1 MPAPKSARDILL
13 TELKEIHSAER
24 QMSRAIPKL
33 MRQIQS
39 EELKRMLEQRR
50 EQGATIIEELDG
62 IFDEIGAS
70 KSRPKNVAIE
80 GLIEDINE
88 HLENIKEPALL
99 DAVMLASMQKVE
111 HYCIAAWGTAASL
124 GRLIGETRTVQL
136 MERLLEEGKQDDREM
151 TELAENEVNRTMLSV
166 SEDA

>member
-13 TELKEIHSAER
+13 TELKEIYSAKR
-24 QMSRAIPKL
+24 QMSRALPKL

-62 IFDEIGAS
+62 IFDEMGAS

-124 GRLIGETRTVQL
+124 GRLIGEPRTVQL
-136 MERLLEEGKQDDREM
+136 MERLLEEGKQDDKEM
-151 TELAENEVNRTMLSV
+151 TELAESEVNRTMLSV